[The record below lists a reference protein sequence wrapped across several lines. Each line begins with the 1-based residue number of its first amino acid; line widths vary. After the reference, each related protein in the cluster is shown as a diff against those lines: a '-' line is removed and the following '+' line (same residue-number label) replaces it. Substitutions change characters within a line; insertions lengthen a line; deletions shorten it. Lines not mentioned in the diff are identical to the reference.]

1 MSWLKCR
8 ACAAKDEEIKRLVW
22 QIEQL
27 HGQLA
32 RAVDRAFETASPG
45 VVRRIEQKPSESKR
59 PVIRVDTGLPGYEP
73 MRVPAV
79 EIE

>member
-8 ACAAKDEEIKRLVW
+8 ACAAKDDEIKRLVW

-27 HGQLA
+27 HGQLS

-45 VVRRIEQKPSESKR
+45 VVKRIEQKPPEPRR
-59 PVIRVDTGLPGYEP
+59 PTTRVETGLPGYEP
-73 MRVPAV
+73 MRVPVV